1 MKNQFLPISTLSR
14 RSLLKWSM
22 ATSASALCSN
32 FLEAPSMIIPIQ
44 RINTRTIPSSGE
56 ALPIVGIGTWQTFDV
71 GNHATQR
78 AELKKVLQTFVEL
91 GGQVMDSSPMYGTS
105 EKVVGDLAADLGI
118 LDQLF
123 MATKVWTNGEQAGI
137 QQMDNSMQKMR
148 RQPMDLMQVHNLLD
162 FKTHIKTLQKWKA
175 AGKIRYI
182 GITHYLDNRHDEMA
196 ELIKKYP
203 LDFIQINYSIQSR
216 NAEKRLFPTAK
227 DKGVAVLVNRP
238 YEGGQLFRTIKNT
251 ALPLWAK
258 EYDINSW
265 GQYFLKF
272 ILSHPAITC
281 VIPGTSKLKHLQ
293 DNMGAGLGN
302 LPDKKGREKL
312 ATFLDN
318 L

>member
-1 MKNQFLPISTLSR
+1 MKNHFQLRSLLSR
-14 RSLLKWSM
+14 RSLLKWTLTTG
-22 ATSASALCSN
+22 TSTLLPNLLKISD
-32 FLEAPSMIIPIQ
+32 MITPLQ
-44 RINTRTIPSSGE
+44 KINTRPIPSTGE
-56 ALPIVGIGTWQTFDV
+56 QLPIVGIGTWQTFDV
-71 GNHATQR
+71 GNNSMQR

-91 GGQVMDSSPMYGTS
+91 GGEVMDSSPMYGTS

-118 LDQLF
+118 VNQLF
-123 MATKVWTNGEQAGI
+123 MATKVWTSGEKAGI
-137 QQMDNSMQKMR
+137 DQMQDSIQKMR

-175 AGKIRYI
+175 EGKIRYM
-182 GITHYLDNRHDEMA
+182 GITHYVDSRHNEMA

-216 NAEKRLFPTAK
+216 NAEKRLFPTAQ

-238 YEGGQLFRTIKNT
+238 YEGGQLFRKIKNV
-251 ALPLWAK
+251 ALPTWAK
-258 EYDINSW
+258 DYDINSW

-293 DNMGAGLGN
+293 DNMGAGLGG
-302 LPDKKGREKL
+302 LPDEKGREKL
-312 ATFLDN
+312 ASFLQD

>member
-1 MKNQFLPISTLSR
+1 MKNHFQLTKLSR

-22 ATSASALCSN
+22 ATSTSALLPNLFEFSN
-32 FLEAPSMIIPIQ
+32 MITPLQ
-44 RINTRTIPSSGE
+44 KINTRPIPSSGE
-56 ALPIVGIGTWQTFDV
+56 QLPIVGIGTWQTFDV
-71 GNHATQR
+71 GNNLTQR
-78 AELKKVLQTFVEL
+78 TELKKVLQAFVEL

-123 MATKVWTNGEQAGI
+123 MATKVWTSGKSAGI
-137 QQMDNSMQKMR
+137 AQMQDSMRKMR

-162 FKTHIKTLQKWKA
+162 VKTHLQTLQKWKA
-175 AGKIRYI
+175 EGKIRYI

-203 LDFIQINYSIQSR
+203 IDFIQINYSIQSR
-216 NAEKRLFPTAK
+216 HAEKRLFPTAK

-238 YEGGQLFRTIKNT
+238 YEGGQLFRKTKNVT
-251 ALPLWAK
+251 LPSWTK
-258 EYDINSW
+258 DYDINSW

-281 VIPGTSKLKHLQ
+281 VIPGTSKLTHLQ
-293 DNMGAGLGN
+293 DNMGAGVGK
-302 LPDKKGREKL
+302 LPNEKGREKL
-312 ATFLDN
+312 ATFLKN

>member
-1 MKNQFLPISTLSR
+1 MKNQFQLAKLSR
-14 RSLLKWSM
+14 RSLLKWSL
-22 ATSASALCSN
+22 ATGTSSLFPN
-32 FLEAPSMIIPIQ
+32 FLEIPTMITPIQ
-44 RINTRTIPSSGE
+44 KINTRPIPASGE
-56 ALPIVGIGTWQTFDV
+56 QLPIVGIGTWQTFDV
-71 GNHATQR
+71 GNHSTQR
-78 AELKKVLQTFVEL
+78 TELKKVLRTFVEL
-91 GGQVMDSSPMYGTS
+91 GGEVMDSSPMYGTS

-123 MATKVWTNGEQAGI
+123 MATKVWTSGEKSGI
-137 QQMDNSMQKMR
+137 VQMKDSMQKMR

-162 FKTHIKTLQKWKA
+162 FKTHIKILQKWKA
-175 AGKIRYI
+175 EGKVRYI
-182 GITHYLDNRHDEMA
+182 GITHYVDNRHDEMA

-251 ALPLWAK
+251 ALPIWVK
-258 EYDINSW
+258 NYDINSW

-293 DNMGAGLGN
+293 DNMEAGLGR
-302 LPDKKGREKL
+302 LPDEKGREKL
-312 ATFLDN
+312 AAFLQN

>member
-1 MKNQFLPISTLSR
+1 MKNYLQLAKPLSR
-14 RSLLKWSM
+14 RSLLKWTM
-22 ATSASALCSN
+22 ATSTSALLPN
-32 FLEAPSMIIPIQ
+32 FFENTDMIIPLQ
-44 RINTRTIPSSGE
+44 KINTRPIPSSGE
-56 ALPIVGIGTWQTFDV
+56 QLPIVGIGTWQTFDV
-71 GNHATQR
+71 GNNSIQR

-105 EKVVGDLAADLGI
+105 EKVVGDLATSLDI

-123 MATKVWTNGEQAGI
+123 MATKVWTSGEKAGI
-137 QQMDNSMQKMR
+137 AQMRDSMQKMR

-162 FKTHIKTLQKWKA
+162 FKTHIKILQKWKA
-175 AGKIRYI
+175 EGKIRYI
-182 GITHYLDNRHDEMA
+182 GITHYLDNRHEEMA
-196 ELIKKYP
+196 ALLQKYP

-238 YEGGQLFRTIKNT
+238 YEGGQLFRKVKNV
-251 ALPLWAK
+251 ALPTWAK
-258 EYDINSW
+258 AYDIHSW

-281 VIPGTSKLKHLQ
+281 VIPGTSKLKHLE
-293 DNMGAGLGN
+293 DNMAAGLGS
-302 LPDKKGREKL
+302 LPDEKGREKL
-312 ATFLDN
+312 ASFLQN

>member
-1 MKNQFLPISTLSR
+1 MKNHYPLSR
-14 RSLLKWSM
+14 RSLLKWSL
-22 ATSASALCSN
+22 ATGASSLLPN
-32 FLEAPSMIIPIQ
+32 LLEIPAMIVPIQ
-44 RINTRTIPSSGE
+44 KINTRPIPSSGE
-56 ALPIVGIGTWQTFDV
+56 QLPIVGIGTWQTFDV
-71 GNHATQR
+71 GNNLTQR
-78 AELKKVLQTFVEL
+78 IELKKVLQTFVAL
-91 GGQVMDSSPMYGTS
+91 GGEVMDSSPMYGTS

-123 MATKVWTNGEQAGI
+123 MTTKVWTSGEKSGI
-137 QQMDNSMQKMR
+137 IQMKDSMQKMR

-175 AGKIRYI
+175 EGKVRYI
-182 GITHYLDNRHDEMA
+182 GITHYVDSRHDEMA

-216 NAEKRLFPTAK
+216 NAEKRLFPTAI

-238 YEGGQLFRTIKNT
+238 YEGGQLFKKIKNT
-251 ALPLWAK
+251 VLPTWTK
-258 EYDINSW
+258 DYDIHSW

-272 ILSHPAITC
+272 ILSHPAVTC

-293 DNMGAGLGN
+293 DNMGAGLGR
-302 LPDKKGREKL
+302 LPDEKEREKL
-312 ATFLDN
+312 VAFLQG

>member
-1 MKNQFLPISTLSR
+1 MVEVAFIYQAITDYFSTASLGGHRTINNNSALISLDMKNQFLPISTLSR

-148 RQPMDLMQVHNLLD
+148 RQSMDLMQVHNLLD

-175 AGKIRYI
+175 AGKNRYI
-182 GITHYLDNRHDEMA
+182 GITHYLDNRHDEKA
-196 ELIKKYP
+196 ELIKK
-203 LDFIQINYSIQSR
+203 
-216 NAEKRLFPTAK
+216 
-227 DKGVAVLVNRP
+227 
-238 YEGGQLFRTIKNT
+238 
-251 ALPLWAK
+251 
-258 EYDINSW
+258 
-265 GQYFLKF
+265 
-272 ILSHPAITC
+272 
-281 VIPGTSKLKHLQ
+281 
-293 DNMGAGLGN
+293 
-302 LPDKKGREKL
+302 
-312 ATFLDN
+312 
-318 L
+318 